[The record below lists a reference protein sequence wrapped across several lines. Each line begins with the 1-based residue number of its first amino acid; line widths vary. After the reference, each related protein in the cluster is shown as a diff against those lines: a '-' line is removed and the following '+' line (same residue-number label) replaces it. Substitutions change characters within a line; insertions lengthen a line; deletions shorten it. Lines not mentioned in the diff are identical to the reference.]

1 MYLHRKRCTTL
12 HSVRVCQ
19 SLRPKCTLV
28 SWNQLEMQ
36 VRNCKM
42 LSAASPLGCRL
53 WFRRLH
59 NLIDS
64 DSDIFCKFDTTENS
78 FDIPLVETEYMID
91 LCLHYAL
98 LIAFLIARH
107 FEKLLICLTL
117 LFFFCVFS
125 QGTTNREGP
134 CESCVS
140 IGGQADSRHRRPQ
153 WCQTRDWQMCIN
165 QDISYR
171 DLSKNITPILRFIL
185 LPDDMVSNRID
196 V

>member
-117 LFFFCVFS
+117 LFFFLCLAKAPPTEKGPASRVS
-125 QGTTNREGP
+125 ASVVKKIRDIGALSGARRGTDR
-134 CESCVS
+134 CAS
-140 IGGQADSRHRRPQ
+140 IKIFHIE
-153 WCQTRDWQMCIN
+153 T
-165 QDISYR
+165 YR
-171 DLSKNITPILRFIL
+171 KI
-185 LPDDMVSNRID
+185 
-196 V
+196 